1 MLLVIVLVIGLGAV
15 AMGGATAGRIPPGE
29 RRVRMAA
36 VLAIMGAL
44 VVGFGIVLFF
54 AANWSDVP
62 RWLRVALLMV
72 GMAALYGLGHYL
84 REVRRANLHVGHA
97 LFFLGALL
105 FGASLFLVGQMYHVQ
120 AHDPFAFLIWSIGC
134 LLVALLVR
142 SGPIAALAILVFLAW
157 ILHEL
162 VDLSTTAEESA
173 ILLPALVAF
182 YGITLYSFG
191 TGAARWLAPLRFE
204 RPMRMIGYPLVAL
217 GVFAFTF
224 RLVHEDA
231 IFESALDPSRAK
243 LLLWGFAASA
253 FAGCAALVAL
263 RVRSRRTSLPEAALL
278 AAAALLILLA
288 VLAPE
293 VSHESFDE
301 IGTGSATTYPLLFNA
316 LLALIALGAIVVGF
330 YDDEVWLAN
339 AGVVWVGIDVIAR
352 FFDPQWSML
361 ERSLVFMPAGAFVLA
376 VAYVLERR
384 RRPVGAPG

>member
-1 MLLVIVLVIGLGAV
+1 
-15 AMGGATAGRIPPGE
+15 MGGATAGRIPPGE

-97 LFFLGALL
+97 L
-105 FGASLFLVGQMYHVQ
+105 
-120 AHDPFAFLIWSIGC
+120 C